1 VWDLTEHSL
10 EMGGLVSSSNRIKVE
25 NDERIPVGIRK
36 EVEKNMRQNESKDR
50 GGGGGAGDWYK
61 NR

>member
-25 NDERIPVGIRK
+25 NDEIIPVGIRR
-36 EVEKNMRQNESKDR
+36 EVEKDMRQNESKDR
-50 GGGGGAGDWYK
+50 GGGG
-61 NR
+61 

>member
-25 NDERIPVGIRK
+25 NDERIPVGMRI
-36 EVEKNMRQNESKDR
+36 EVEKDVRQNE
-50 GGGGGAGDWYK
+50 
-61 NR
+61 